1 MVEGDLRDDGIPEE
15 VRETVGRAIRRIGI
29 LEWVLLGAIVV
40 LSLLGGAVI
49 ALLVV
54 SLVEVPFRITWGVA
68 SIVIFVVPAATVWRR
83 EMKGTKRDPSITTDR
98 QGTGEHHG

>member
-40 LSLLGGAVI
+40 LSLLGA
-49 ALLVV
+49 
-54 SLVEVPFRITWGVA
+54 P
-68 SIVIFVVPAATVWRR
+68 
-83 EMKGTKRDPSITTDR
+83 
-98 QGTGEHHG
+98 